1 MPLHIFEPRY
11 RAMVEYAMENFGM
24 IGMVQP
30 KDVNDYSEHPAIYD
44 TGCLGKISSCQ
55 QTEDGRYFVVLTGV
69 CRFSIDEEL
78 PMAKGGFRMVSPRFE
93 QYLEDLCPPTP
104 GFLDRTQLFE
114 KLKAYAQSQA
124 MKISWPELQKAEDEE
139 LLNVVAMGAPFDPSD
154 KQALLESSQ
163 IEKRASMLVAM
174 LDVASHQ
181 SGEYKTDWL
190 Q

>member
-78 PMAKGGFRMVSPRFE
+78 PMAKGGFRMVFTPRF
-93 QYLEDLCPPTP
+93 
-104 GFLDRTQLFE
+104 
-114 KLKAYAQSQA
+114 
-124 MKISWPELQKAEDEE
+124 
-139 LLNVVAMGAPFDPSD
+139 
-154 KQALLESSQ
+154 
-163 IEKRASMLVAM
+163 
-174 LDVASHQ
+174 
-181 SGEYKTDWL
+181 
-190 Q
+190 

>member
-11 RAMVEYAMENFGM
+11 RAMVEYAVENSGM

-30 KDVNDYSEHPAIYD
+30 KDINDYSNHPKLYD

-55 QTEDGRYFVVLTGV
+55 QTEDGRYFLVLTGV
-69 CRFSIDEEL
+69 CRFTIEEEL
-78 PMAKGGFRMVSPRFE
+78 PMAKGGFRMVAPRFE
-93 QYLEDLCPPTP
+93 KFLEDLCPPVP
-104 GFLDRTQLFE
+104 GFLDRNKLFE
-114 KLKAYAQSQA
+114 KLKAYAESQS
-124 MKISWPELQKAEDEE
+124 MKISWPELRKAEDEE

-181 SGEYKTDWL
+181 SGEYNTDWL